1 MEIRTI
7 VLSTAV
13 KTTVATIV
21 LTAIATIAGL
31 VAQFTEAAAFVANLS
46 SGLAFTTACVATL
59 SIVAVG
65 LIAKANVNTKPGT

>member
-31 VAQFTEAAAFVANLS
+31 VAQFTEAAAFVA
-46 SGLAFTTACVATL
+46 
-59 SIVAVG
+59 VG